1 MVKGQTWGGV
11 GVGGERER
19 ENGKGS
25 DLGRGRMVKGQTWVE
40 EEW

>member
-1 MVKGQTWGGV
+1 MGG
-11 GVGGERER
+11 GGGGGERER
-19 ENGKGS
+19 MVKGS